1 MSHLC
6 HAHGCG
12 VAVPA
17 SRFACYEHWRKLRK
31 PLRDAIWREYQPG
44 QENHKSPSLRYMAV
58 QRRAVAELAFK
69 PHDEEAARIVARYL
83 MASEVYR
90 NAAIEEG
97 HGDPL
102 EGIDETPIET

>member
-1 MSHLC
+1 
-6 HAHGCG
+6 
-12 VAVPA
+12 
-17 SRFACYEHWRKLRK
+17 
-31 PLRDAIWREYQPG
+31 
-44 QENHKSPSLRYMAV
+44 MAV